1 MKPERLLLAGLLLL
15 AATLATLPA
24 CAQEKAEATDPV
36 VTKLDQR
43 MTRFLDN
50 IVAGDVSDAFGDLLA
65 GSQLVEQQPAVNA
78 LIGKAKEINQRYGQ
92 SREHE
97 QLSTKRVGKD
107 LVLVRYLLKCE
118 KFPVIWHVVFYR
130 NFARPAGA
138 TEDTW
143 VVISVRFDTQ
153 IEALFE
159 E

>member
-1 MKPERLLLAGLLLL
+1 MKPERMWFVVLLLL
-15 AATLATLPA
+15 IVTAPARSAT
-24 CAQEKAEATDPV
+24 AQDEPEVADPV

-43 MTRFLDN
+43 MSRFLDS
-50 IVAGDVSDAFGDLLA
+50 IAAGNVGDAFSDLLA

-78 LIGKAKEINQRYGQ
+78 LVAKAKEINQRYGQ

-97 QLSTKRVGKD
+97 QLSAKRVGKD

-130 NFARPAGA
+130 NFARAAGA

-153 IEALFE
+153 VEALFE